1 MGNAVVPAIWL
12 CFWII
17 FADFLFV
24 GLVGCVGALVYAA
37 KIKIGING
45 KFAASDL
52 SYDVFELRQS
62 CGF

>member
-1 MGNAVVPAIWL
+1 MPSFLQSGCVFGL
-12 CFWII
+12 FSLI
-17 FADFLFV
+17 FFV

-52 SYDVFELRQS
+52 SYDVFELRRS